1 MLCGVLAALGLLLGL
16 LPLFG
21 WLNWFFVLPPALLGV
36 MFGAL
41 SRDRSAMTFN
51 IVILAVAALRLL
63 LGGGVI

>member
-1 MLCGVLAALGLLLGL
+1 MICGVLAALGLLLGL

-41 SRDRSAMTFN
+41 SRDRSGMTFN